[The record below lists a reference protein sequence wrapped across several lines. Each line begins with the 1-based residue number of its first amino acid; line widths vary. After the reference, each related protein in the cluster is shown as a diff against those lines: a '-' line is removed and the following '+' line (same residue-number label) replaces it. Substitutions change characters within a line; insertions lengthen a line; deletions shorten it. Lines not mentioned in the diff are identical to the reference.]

1 VHYSRT
7 ALTSTLSDI
16 QESVG
21 SWRGYGRRV
30 DNITLGSDAKKK
42 GCVKEKTTIGLALK
56 KRYCRRV
63 ETPAMEKPMV
73 IILTGDMFS
82 DADFKSILEDAIG
95 DYLG

>member
-1 VHYSRT
+1 
-7 ALTSTLSDI
+7 
-16 QESVG
+16 
-21 SWRGYGRRV
+21 V

-56 KRYCRRV
+56 KRYCRRI
-63 ETPAMEKPMV
+63 ETPAMEKQMV